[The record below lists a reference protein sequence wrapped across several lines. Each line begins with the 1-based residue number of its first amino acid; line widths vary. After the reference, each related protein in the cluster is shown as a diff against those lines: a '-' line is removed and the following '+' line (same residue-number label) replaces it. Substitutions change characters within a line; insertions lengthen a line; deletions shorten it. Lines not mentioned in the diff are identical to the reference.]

1 MYLIRHYNFCS
12 TRIQRITRMLTTTA
26 SYILIS
32 TLISNGVIVQSTAT
46 FADKP
51 SCESAATRQD
61 FVYKDMQIKGKWN
74 LTCHPYQLAGEK
86 K

>member
-1 MYLIRHYNFCS
+1 MIA
-12 TRIQRITRMLTTTA
+12 TTT
-26 SYILIS
+26 YILIS
-32 TLISNGVIVQSTAT
+32 TITSLWSSSIHTTQSTAT
-46 FADKP
+46 FADKS

-74 LTCHPYQLAGEK
+74 LTCHPYQLTGEK

>member
-1 MYLIRHYNFCS
+1 VVALGVQGMIS
-12 TRIQRITRMLTTTA
+12 PTA
-26 SYILIS
+26 YILIS
-32 TLISNGVIVQSTAT
+32 TIIAHGNISQTTAT

-61 FVYKDMQIKGKWN
+61 FVYKNMNFLFSARWN
-74 LTCHPYQLAGEK
+74 LTCHPYQLNEIK